1 MLLNMV
7 LGGDLAKAV
16 AQGQTSSEHAQL
28 CILLQVL
35 AVIIVKSVEGTRGFC
50 SKQVLRH
57 AFDQHSIRRRWEE
70 EEISYKVHTAVNTIG
85 QVGGR
90 VIMRVCCGVVSLQ
103 LTWR

>member
-35 AVIIVKSVEGTRGFC
+35 AVIIVKSVVRGCHLPYGTVPLYLAYLMIRCHNHSVEEGVA
-50 SKQVLRH
+50 Q
-57 AFDQHSIRRRWEE
+57 
-70 EEISYKVHTAVNTIG
+70 
-85 QVGGR
+85 
-90 VIMRVCCGVVSLQ
+90 
-103 LTWR
+103 